1 MKKATEI
8 SLVVV
13 MDKGIAGFRPLSLVT
28 APRSPR
34 QPATL
39 KVGGDKGSLV
49 TEIDRRRRIICMP
62 H

>member
-1 MKKATEI
+1 
-8 SLVVV
+8 